1 MKTTPRKKK
10 AHDNNF
16 KFGRVLGLGVGRS
29 QQLVAVPISVPLE
42 IYCVVPVVA
51 EDYSDYSVTIA
62 TFALPAFPQP
72 GRRLPGLCACEVAR
86 SPCRG

>member
-16 KFGRVLGLGVGRS
+16 KQFGRVLGPGVGRS

-51 EDYSDYSVTIA
+51 EDYSVTA
-62 TFALPAFPQP
+62 TFALPAFPRP
-72 GRRLPGLCACEVAR
+72 GRLPGLCACEVAR